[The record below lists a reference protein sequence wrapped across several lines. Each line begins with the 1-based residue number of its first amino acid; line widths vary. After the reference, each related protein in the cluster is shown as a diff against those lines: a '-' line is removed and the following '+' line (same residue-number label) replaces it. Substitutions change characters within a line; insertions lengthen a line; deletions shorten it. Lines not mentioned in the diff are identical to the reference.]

1 VENTTDNNRGQD
13 GMNDKAMTNEE
24 FDRQLDAA
32 LSKFAA
38 VEPRAGLEERVL
50 ANLCEEQKNASA
62 RAWWRWP
69 AIAFVAAGIAVALSL
84 AWRSGRPMPDIT
96 LQQASA
102 ATSDHPGTQI
112 ASNRESGSIP
122 PHGAAPER
130 RVKPHAIHRATVVAL
145 AHRLDQFPSPQPL
158 SEQEKILAR
167 YVTNYPEHAALIA
180 QARTEELRRD
190 STEEMD
196 EAARNENSQQ
206 RNK

>member
-96 LQQASA
+96 LQHAP

-145 AHRLDQFPSPQPL
+145 AHKLDQFPSPQPL

-180 QARTEELRRD
+180 QARTEELLRD
-190 STEEMD
+190 ATEEMA